1 MGAEHFYLSC
11 VARLHMHQLFIQR
24 NLGDS
29 YCYPLRFVCST
40 SWVIALI
47 LIPPTLGTGVS
58 LFGGLDQ
65 PTTGPTIPVTYYS
78 VLLDGTPTTNYNNSS
93 ASPPDYTN
101 SVLASFSNLTFGQ
114 HTIELVLNNP
124 QDISNGS
131 IQLHF
136 DRAVITSGV
145 PTAFWDEQNPG

>member
-1 MGAEHFYLSC
+1 MCCTSAYASVVHTEELKRFLLLPSWLC
-11 VARLHMHQLFIQR
+11 LLHQ
-24 NLGDS
+24 LGDS
-29 YCYPLRFVCST
+29 TDPDPSHSRYRCVP
-40 SWVIALI
+40 
-47 LIPPTLGTGVS
+47 
-58 LFGGLDQ
+58 FGGLDQ